1 MSFVH
6 LHVHSTYSLLD
17 GFSKI
22 IPLVKRVK
30 ELGMPGIALT
40 DHGVMY
46 GVIEFYNAAFA
57 EDIKPIIGM
66 EIYLAARRMYDR
78 DPQYDRKSSHM
89 ILLAENETGYK
100 NLLEIATASQL
111 EGFYYYPRIDHEYLA
126 SHSKGLICTTACI
139 SGEISRAILQDN
151 PQAARQ
157 KLDWYFEVF
166 GRDHFF
172 IELQNHDLPELEQV
186 NRTMLDMGNHY
197 QARYIATND
206 VHYINPSDA
215 RLQDILLCIQT
226 GSVLSEPNRM
236 RMTNNTYYL
245 RSPEEMAVLFS
256 DIPFAL
262 SNTLEITERCNLD
275 LGFKEYHLPKFDVP
289 AGFSTKSYLHKLC
302 EDGLKHRYGSK
313 AEDKVVRER
322 LNYELDVIHNMGFDA
337 YFLIVWDLCRYA
349 KQEGIWYSTR
359 GSAQASIVAYT
370 LDISNIEPI
379 EYGLIFER
387 FLNPGRISM
396 PDIDLD
402 FQDDKRTKM
411 LEYTVQKY
419 GEDKVAQI
427 ITFNTL
433 KARAAIRDVG
443 RVMDIPLSEVD
454 RTAKLIP
461 SISGKTPTIQ
471 DALKNVAEFNKVYE
485 EAQKDKTKS
494 YIKELI
500 DIASQVEGV
509 ARNAGTHAAGVIIS
523 DRPIIEY
530 IPLHRPTGASDDT
543 PVKALTQFDMSIVDS
558 LGLLKVDYLGLA
570 TLTVMSRTCE
580 LIRQRHGK
588 EYNLSNIPVDDPK
601 AYELMGRGETAGV
614 FQVEGAGMRRYLT
627 AMKPKGLENVI
638 AMVALFRPGPM
649 EFIPKYIN
657 CMHGKE
663 QAKYLHPA
671 MVPIFEETYGIPVY
685 QEQIIR
691 AAMEL
696 AGYSASEAD
705 GLRKAIAKKQGEK
718 LLEHYKTFVA
728 GACERGIPEE
738 TASAIFH
745 EWEQF
750 AGYGFN
756 KAHAA
761 IYGVIAVQTAYLK
774 AYYPAEYMTALISVN
789 KNDTSRVALYIA
801 DCRRM
806 GIDVLPP
813 DINASGWDFTIE
825 GKLKTK
831 TKKSTPK
838 GGIAIRFGMG
848 AIKNVGQ
855 GAVETVLVARNQ
867 GGPFTNLNDF
877 ARRVDLRNV
886 GKRALESLVKVGT
899 LDNLGSRPILLA
911 SLDRLISISSSH
923 FRAVQMGQLS
933 LFGMNTGVVE
943 EIEFPESGGSEVDGK
958 IDRREL
964 LNWERELIGLYISDH
979 PLSPYMHM
987 LDQAVSHFSGQLCE
1001 AHYQER
1007 VRVAG
1012 LVTRFHSHQ
1021 TKSGKT
1027 MGFATIEDL
1036 QGNIELVIFPKVWQ
1050 SQHTILEIG
1059 KLILVD
1065 GRVDAEGT
1073 EPKVLV
1079 DRISTDL
1086 TLTTSLDVPIQDID
1100 IASRRGFFPQA
1111 GTGNG
1116 IFTDNLDADLPPPPD
1131 IFPREVEGYSE
1142 ETKEVIAV
1150 DAVLTPQVSSIED
1163 EETSEIT
1170 EALIIIETEE
1180 QIYSNPTEV
1189 LPQSPDP
1196 KEKAVL
1202 ESPTAPQHPPY
1213 IIPPVKTVSD
1223 QQMFMITVIFHSNSD
1238 KVRDQLRLRQIYGT
1252 LISYPGNDRFAF
1264 HIFEQDRGHLIEFPN
1279 DTSGNCQ
1286 ELIDRIKEFVGPE
1299 NVIVEPLTYL

>member
-1 MSFVH
+1 
-6 LHVHSTYSLLD
+6 
-17 GFSKI
+17 
-22 IPLVKRVK
+22 
-30 ELGMPGIALT
+30 
-40 DHGVMY
+40 
-46 GVIEFYNAAFA
+46 
-57 EDIKPIIGM
+57 
-66 EIYLAARRMYDR
+66 
-78 DPQYDRKSSHM
+78 
-89 ILLAENETGYK
+89 
-100 NLLEIATASQL
+100 
-111 EGFYYYPRIDHEYLA
+111 
-126 SHSKGLICTTACI
+126 
-139 SGEISRAILQDN
+139 
-151 PQAARQ
+151 
-157 KLDWYFEVF
+157 
-166 GRDHFF
+166 
-172 IELQNHDLPELEQV
+172 
-186 NRTMLDMGNHY
+186 
-197 QARYIATND
+197 
-206 VHYINPSDA
+206 
-215 RLQDILLCIQT
+215 
-226 GSVLSEPNRM
+226 
-236 RMTNNTYYL
+236 
-245 RSPEEMAVLFS
+245 
-256 DIPFAL
+256 
-262 SNTLEITERCNLD
+262 
-275 LGFKEYHLPKFDVP
+275 
-289 AGFSTKSYLHKLC
+289 
-302 EDGLKHRYGSK
+302 
-313 AEDKVVRER
+313 
-322 LNYELDVIHNMGFDA
+322 
-337 YFLIVWDLCRYA
+337 
-349 KQEGIWYSTR
+349 
-359 GSAQASIVAYT
+359 
-370 LDISNIEPI
+370 
-379 EYGLIFER
+379 
-387 FLNPGRISM
+387 
-396 PDIDLD
+396 
-402 FQDDKRTKM
+402 
-411 LEYTVQKY
+411 
-419 GEDKVAQI
+419 
-427 ITFNTL
+427 
-433 KARAAIRDVG
+433 
-443 RVMDIPLSEVD
+443 
-454 RTAKLIP
+454 
-461 SISGKTPTIQ
+461 
-471 DALKNVAEFNKVYE
+471 
-485 EAQKDKTKS
+485 
-494 YIKELI
+494 
-500 DIASQVEGV
+500 
-509 ARNAGTHAAGVIIS
+509 
-523 DRPIIEY
+523 
-530 IPLHRPTGASDDT
+530 
-543 PVKALTQFDMSIVDS
+543 
-558 LGLLKVDYLGLA
+558 
-570 TLTVMSRTCE
+570 
-580 LIRQRHGK
+580 
-588 EYNLSNIPVDDPK
+588 
-601 AYELMGRGETAGV
+601 
-614 FQVEGAGMRRYLT
+614 
-627 AMKPKGLENVI
+627 
-638 AMVALFRPGPM
+638 
-649 EFIPKYIN
+649 
-657 CMHGKE
+657 MHGKE

-671 MVPIFEETYGIPVY
+671 MAPIFEETYGIPVY

-705 GLRKAIAKKQGEK
+705 GLRQAIAKKQGEK
-718 LLEHYKTFVA
+718 LLKHYKTFVA

-750 AGYGFN
+750 ARYGFN

-774 AYYPAEYMTALISVN
+774 ANYPAEYMTALISVN

-838 GGIAIRFGMG
+838 GAIAIRFGMG

-855 GAVETVLVARNQ
+855 GAVETILEARNQ

-886 GKRALESLVKVGT
+886 GKRALESLVKVGA
-899 LDNLGSRPILLA
+899 LDSLGSRPILLA

-943 EIEFPESGGSEVDGK
+943 EIEFPESGGSEVDAK

-1079 DRISTDL
+1079 DKISTDI
-1086 TLTTSLDVPIQDID
+1086 TLKTSLDVPTQDID

-1111 GTGNG
+1111 GTWNG
-1116 IFTDNLDADLPPPPD
+1116 IFTDNLDADLPLPPD

-1142 ETKEVIAV
+1142 ETKEGIAV
-1150 DAVLTPQVSSIED
+1150 DTVITPQVSSIED

-1180 QIYSNPTEV
+1180 QIYSNQTEV
-1189 LPQSPDP
+1189 LPQFPDP

-1223 QQMFMITVIFHSNSD
+1223 QQMFMITVIFRSNGD

-1279 DTSGNCQ
+1279 DTTGYCQ